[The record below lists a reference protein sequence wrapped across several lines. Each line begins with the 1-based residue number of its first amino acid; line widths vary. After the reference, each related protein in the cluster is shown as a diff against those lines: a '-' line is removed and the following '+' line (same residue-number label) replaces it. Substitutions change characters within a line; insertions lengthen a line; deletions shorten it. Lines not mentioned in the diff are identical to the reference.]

1 MIDMSKVPASQGY
14 ASKAGYGQVYTP
26 RTAAKG
32 TKMSATGTPQ
42 AAAPAPSQSG
52 DPYGG
57 QMWTPAE
64 WGEQANYARAA
75 MNTPYQA
82 PAGIGMGYS
91 GIQDLYGQGGYLTDA
106 NRYKTA
112 NDAVFKRGLEEEK
125 QKIMQQMHGAGYGDS
140 SVMGSQLM
148 RGIGDRYLN
157 RDLAYADK
165 DLGLQEA
172 AKGRLM
178 QGLGM
183 LPGMASVE
191 NQAYGDWANRG
202 RAAAGDLGAV
212 GDKYWNA
219 PMDYALKQ
227 AQLGGMYNQ
236 NSWTP
241 EMAYYGQVMNPGQA
255 QPASYT
261 PGIASQIFGAAT
273 SMLPYMPYLGTGATP
288 GMTVGNRTGK

>member
-14 ASKAGYGQVYTP
+14 ANKAGYGQVYSAK
-26 RTAAKG
+26 TAAKG
-32 TKMSATGTPQ
+32 TTMSATGKTA

-57 QMWTPAE
+57 QMWAPQE
-64 WGEQANYARAA
+64 WGEQADYARAS
-75 MNTPYQA
+75 MNSPYQA

-106 NRYKTA
+106 NQYKQA
-112 NDAVFKRGLEEEK
+112 NDAVFKRSLEEEK
-125 QKIMQQMHGAGYGDS
+125 QKIMQQMHGSGYGDS

-148 RGIGDRYLN
+148 RGIGDMYLN
-157 RDLAYADK
+157 RDRDYAER
-165 DLGLQEA
+165 DLGLQES

-219 PMDYALKQ
+219 PMQYATNQ
-227 AQLGGMYNQ
+227 AQIGSMYNQ
-236 NSWTP
+236 NSMTP
-241 EMAYYGQVMNPGQA
+241 WDQYYGQVMNPGQA
-255 QPASYT
+255 QPATYT
-261 PGIASQIFGAAT
+261 PGLASQVFGGVGA
-273 SMLPYMPYLGTGATP
+273 MMPYLTKAKTPAGPGAY
-288 GMTVGNRTGK
+288 GQ